1 MTYAQGGTIE
11 ASDYNNFLGAA
22 AGTQGGGTQINPV
35 WATGLASYGYG
46 QTALSNVSVGGTV
59 QATEWAGLINNINN
73 ASRHQSGSS
82 AGLTAPV
89 AGDIIT
95 YITMLSSSISTV
107 ASNRLAVATTGA
119 STNLNKTITLTASGG
134 VAVSGNQV
142 WTATFSSVDQA
153 RYFFNAGGNFKLEF
167 VSATNTDGSQR
178 SASVISLAQ
187 TGFTSKTLYA
197 TSWSSRTG
205 TTGIATVDT
214 TSGGFY
220 GLTGSYATYLNI
232 NSSNYYYTSDYI
244 TLEAYS
250 SGGAGS
256 YGGNGNVI
264 NFRITLYSGTTG
276 STQPTDTINC
286 SVTLKVTAN
295 YPPTTYLSNSWG
307 TVSIT

>member
-1 MTYAQGGTIE
+1 MTYAQGGIIE

-22 AGTQGGGTQINPV
+22 AGTTGGGTQINPV
-35 WATGLASYGYG
+35 WATGFGSYGYG
-46 QTALSNVSVGGTV
+46 QTALSNVSIGGTI
-59 QATEWAGLINNINN
+59 QASEWAGLINNINN
-73 ASRHQSGSS
+73 ASRHQSGAST
-82 AGLTAPV
+82 GLTVPI
-89 AGDIIT
+89 AGDTIT
-95 YITMLSSSISTV
+95 YISTLSGSISTV
-107 ASNRLAVATTGA
+107 ASNRLAVAAAGA
-119 STNLNKTITLTASGG
+119 STNLNKTITLNGSGG

-167 VSATNTDGSQR
+167 ISAINTDGSQR

-187 TGFTSKTLYA
+187 TGFASKFLYA
-197 TSWSSRTG
+197 TTWSARTG
-205 TTGIATVDT
+205 STGIATVDT

-220 GLTGSYATYLNI
+220 GLTGSYVTYLNV

-244 TLEAYS
+244 RLEAYS

-256 YGGNGNVI
+256 YGGNGNAI

-286 SVTLKVTAN
+286 SVTLRVTAN

-307 TVSIT
+307 TATIT